1 MKNKVWA
8 IVLSAVVAF
17 SLWLYVITVVSPGSE
32 ETYYDIPIILQN
44 ENVLAERGLM
54 ITAIDDSTVTM
65 KLEGNRTDLNNLN
78 ESNINL
84 LANVSGI
91 MAPGTHLVSY
101 TTNFP
106 GNIASNAVTTQSKSP
121 DMLSITVE
129 NQITKD
135 VEVVID
141 YLNAVPAG
149 FLADKENVQLDYT
162 TIKVTGPES
171 VVSQIANARV
181 QVDLEGKNDA
191 IVGAAFPYTL
201 CNAKKEAVD
210 TTLITADVN
219 EIQMNLKIQKYKE
232 LRLQI
237 NVVTGGGATEEN
249 TTITV
254 NPKTVKVAGSDV
266 QLENLEEL
274 ELGTVNLGEIL
285 EDETLKMPIVLPEGV
300 TNITGLSEAT
310 VDVKFNGLET
320 RTVEVKQINPVN
332 VPAGM
337 EADVI
342 TESLEVT
349 LRGPTALISAIQE
362 TDVIANVDFTGA
374 QEGTAT
380 ISATIQLTGIYAEV
394 GALGT
399 YDVTATVQKAKV
411 N

>member
-1 MKNKVWA
+1 MKNKAWA

-54 ITAIDDSTVTM
+54 ITAIEDSTVTM

-78 ESNINL
+78 ENNINL

-101 TTNFP
+101 STNFP

-129 NQITKD
+129 NQITKNVD
-135 VEVVID
+135 VVID

-149 FLADKENVQLDYT
+149 FLADKENVQLDYKS
-162 TIKVTGPES
+162 IKVTGPES
-171 VVSQIANARV
+171 VVSQITSARV
-181 QVDLEGKNDA
+181 QVDLEGKNDS
-191 IVGAAFPYTL
+191 IVGATLNYTL

-210 TTLITADVN
+210 TALLTTDVN
-219 EIQMNLKIQKYKE
+219 EIQMSLKIQKYKE
-232 LRLQI
+232 LRLQV
-237 NVVTGGGATEEN
+237 NVVVGGGATEEN
-249 TTITV
+249 ATIDV
-254 NPKTVKVAGSDV
+254 NPKTIKVAGSDV
-266 QLENLEEL
+266 QLEKLETL

-285 EDETLKMPIVLPEGV
+285 KDETLKMPIVLPEGV

-320 RTVEVKQINPVN
+320 RTVEVKKINPVN
-332 VPAGM
+332 VPEGM

-349 LRGPTALISAIQE
+349 LRGPTALISAIRE
-362 TDVIANVDFTGA
+362 TDVTANVDFTGA

-380 ISATIQLTGIYAEV
+380 VSATIQLTGIYAEI
-394 GALGT
+394 GAVGT
-399 YDVTATVQKAKV
+399 YDVTATVQKARG
-411 N
+411 